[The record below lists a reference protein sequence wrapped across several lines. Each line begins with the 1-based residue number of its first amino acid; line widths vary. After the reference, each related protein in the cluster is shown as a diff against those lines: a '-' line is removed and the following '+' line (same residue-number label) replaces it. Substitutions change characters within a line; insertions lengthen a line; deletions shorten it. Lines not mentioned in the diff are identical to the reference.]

1 MEERRGG
8 WRAKSESAPPI
19 RLAAERMRR
28 RASARDVGATQGPKF
43 VEEGASTIIEEV
55 SLARLVDSSAGSPAA
70 GAAPSQ
76 RISAWCSRSRLWRR
90 KPGGLRGPADLPAV
104 RADAE
109 QVKRALINLVDNAVA
124 ATPAGGHVGIVARVA
139 GGRATVV
146 VSDDGPGIPAA
157 DLERV
162 FDPAFSTKARGTGLG
177 LAITARIAAEHSG
190 RVRVEENVPH
200 GCRFILE
207 WPAA

>member
-1 MEERRGG
+1 
-8 WRAKSESAPPI
+8 
-19 RLAAERMRR
+19 MRR
-28 RASARDVGATQGPKF
+28 RASSRDAGSAPELATV

-55 SLARLVDSSAGSPAA
+55 STLSRLVDSFGRFARLPAA
-70 GAAPSQ
+70 QLEPTDLGGVVQQVAK
-76 RISAWCSRSRLWRR
+76 LYGDV
-90 KPGGLRGPADLPAV
+90 KPGVNVSVEIPPDLPAV

-124 ATPAGGHVGIVARVA
+124 ATPVGGHVEIAAQVA